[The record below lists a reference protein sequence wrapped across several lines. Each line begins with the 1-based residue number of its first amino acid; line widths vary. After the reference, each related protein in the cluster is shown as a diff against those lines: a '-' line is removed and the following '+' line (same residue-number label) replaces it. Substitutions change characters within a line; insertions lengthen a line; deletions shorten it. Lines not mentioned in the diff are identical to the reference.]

1 MLEAPKK
8 QRKSLKG
15 AIKLLERCGASTAA
29 ALHSTAAAATLYID
43 WNANPTSLSQG
54 TERKV
59 QRV

>member
-15 AIKLLERCGASTAA
+15 AIKLLERCGAA